1 MPFTPLHMGPG
12 LLLKALLQGSFSLMV
27 FGWAQ
32 ILMDVQPLL
41 VMLSGHGQLHGF
53 THTLVGA
60 SLIGGAAII
69 SGKYLGQYGL
79 LLLGLGSACPI
90 RWTVAVTSGL
100 LGSYSHLLLDALMHA
115 DVEIFFPLS
124 DARPLLGLLTY
135 PQLELFCL
143 LSGVLGAFA
152 YLMAINWRR
161 RQLKPPLR

>member
-115 DVEIFFPLS
+115 DLELFYPVS
-124 DARPLLGLLTY
+124 GARPLLGLVSY
-135 PQLELFCL
+135 RWLEMFCL
-143 LSGVLGAFA
+143 LSGALGTVLW
-152 YLMAINWRR
+152 LWLVRSRR
-161 RQLKPPLR
+161 PSGDG